1 MKFDLKR
8 IKICFVFLSIILFA
22 LSGVY
27 ASAFGNS
34 SSVIPLDSDFY
45 QDFDSLMNALGKQ
58 SDKTRPYSIYEA
70 EKYLNQIEE
79 ESLSAAEKKVFLVL
93 KDMIDDEGIDSENYS
108 FDFDLKLQPQLYIHT
123 NTDFKDR
130 VDFLNDGSENVE
142 YGYDNSD
149 KFMTW
154 DREKPHFIDM
164 DFYLSFNERV
174 SLLFRLPITNT
185 IHTGSP
191 SGSRYFMTNF
201 PFLAD
206 FTNMNS
212 KNVQDFCMNFPYR
225 ANISI
230 ADDWYSLLLGRERFE
245 FGAGESGNFLIDGSL
260 PYHNALSASLFTQN
274 FKYNFF
280 VSFFPHPSQYIKA
293 DDEGIIST
301 SLDGSEYISDL
312 IFNQSDDAFTGLK
325 MFMSHRFDVITSNRK
340 TRIAVTEAI
349 MYQSDK
355 GVLDLQ
361 ILNPMM
367 FFHNLYIAGNS
378 NSMLQFEFDTFLA
391 RGVNLHLALAID
403 DFNIPFEGE
412 DGSEQRPN
420 AVALQLGVRT
430 SHFVGKGIIEANAEI
445 TYMSPYFYLRDGKS
459 ETSYPLDFVVA
470 IRNQRSGAGIY
481 DLYTIG
487 YPNGGDQGIALMNIS
502 YRVPYG
508 YKAELGFEYR
518 LFGRNNLM
526 TVYMHGDTVR
536 PLAHQFKISAGGEY
550 YFNKSMKFA
559 VEIYDSFFLNYN
571 NEKNRNENDFFITFA
586 FSYEI

>member
-58 SDKTRPYSIYEA
+58 SDKTRPYTIYEA

-79 ESLSAAEKKVFLVL
+79 ESLSAAEKKVFLAL
-93 KDMIDDEGIDSENYS
+93 EDMIDDGIDSENYS

-206 FTNMNS
+206 FTNMKRERAAISLSMEAYPIIMHYLHPCSLKTSNIISLFHFFLIPRSIS
-212 KNVQDFCMNFPYR
+212 KMIRVLFPR
-225 ANISI
+225 PWMEVNIS
-230 ADDWYSLLLGRERFE
+230 
-245 FGAGESGNFLIDGSL
+245 
-260 PYHNALSASLFTQN
+260 
-274 FKYNFF
+274 
-280 VSFFPHPSQYIKA
+280 
-293 DDEGIIST
+293 
-301 SLDGSEYISDL
+301 
-312 IFNQSDDAFTGLK
+312 
-325 MFMSHRFDVITSNRK
+325 
-340 TRIAVTEAI
+340 
-349 MYQSDK
+349 
-355 GVLDLQ
+355 Q
-361 ILNPMM
+361 I
-367 FFHNLYIAGNS
+367 
-378 NSMLQFEFDTFLA
+378 
-391 RGVNLHLALAID
+391 
-403 DFNIPFEGE
+403 
-412 DGSEQRPN
+412 
-420 AVALQLGVRT
+420 
-430 SHFVGKGIIEANAEI
+430 
-445 TYMSPYFYLRDGKS
+445 
-459 ETSYPLDFVVA
+459 
-470 IRNQRSGAGIY
+470 
-481 DLYTIG
+481 
-487 YPNGGDQGIALMNIS
+487 
-502 YRVPYG
+502 
-508 YKAELGFEYR
+508 
-518 LFGRNNLM
+518 
-526 TVYMHGDTVR
+526 
-536 PLAHQFKISAGGEY
+536 
-550 YFNKSMKFA
+550 
-559 VEIYDSFFLNYN
+559 
-571 NEKNRNENDFFITFA
+571 
-586 FSYEI
+586 